1 VKLDYKK
8 WRNEMQLT
16 KLFSMYM
23 EERTFLKNASPLS
36 IKSNKI
42 CWLRFE
48 KVMGEKR
55 LLKDLDKALL
65 KEFVIGLRELELS
78 PTTCNITIR
87 ELNTFL
93 KWLFDNEFTPTQLKM
108 QQLKVEKKVKQ
119 DFTDEEIKRFINWK
133 PSTWFQ
139 NRLYALIMTLVDSGI
154 RIDEALT
161 LKRSDVDFY
170 DMTIKVK
177 GKGNKERIVPFS
189 LELRKVLWKF
199 AKTHPHDLMFST
211 QQGHKLSYHNMLREL
226 KELAADLRITNED
239 VGFHQFRYGFALN
252 YIRQGGD
259 AFRLQRVMGHATIAT
274 TQGYV
279 RLLTSDLKEAHIQT
293 SRLKKLQGG

>member
-1 VKLDYKK
+1 
-8 WRNEMQLT
+8 MQLT

-23 EERTFLKNASPLS
+23 EERIYLKNASPLS

-48 KVMGEKR
+48 KAMGEK
-55 LLKDLDKALL
+55 LMVNVLNKAFL
-65 KEFVIGLRELELS
+65 KEFVIKLRELGLS

-93 KWLFDNEFTPTQLKM
+93 KWLFENEFIPTQLKM
-108 QQLKVEKKVKQ
+108 QQLKVEKKIKK
-119 DFTDEEIKRFINWK
+119 DFTDEEIKRFIDWK
-133 PSTWFQ
+133 PQTWFQ
-139 NRLYALIMTLVDSGI
+139 QRLYALIITVIDSGI

-161 LKRSDVDFY
+161 LTREDVNFY
-170 DMTIKVK
+170 DMEIKVK
-177 GKGNKERIVPFS
+177 GKGKKQRVVPFS

-199 AKTHPHDLMFST
+199 SRTHPHELMFST
-211 QQGHKLSYHNMLREL
+211 QKGYKLSYHNMLREL
-226 KELAADLRITNED
+226 KELAADLRITNPD
-239 VGFHQFRYGFALN
+239 IGWHQFRYGFALN

-259 AFRLQRVMGHATIAT
+259 AFRLQRVLGHSSIVT

-279 RLLTSDLKEAHIQT
+279 RLMTEDLKETHIKT
-293 SRLKKLQGG
+293 SRLNKLKS

>member
-1 VKLDYKK
+1 
-8 WRNEMQLT
+8 MQLT

-23 EERTFLKNASPLS
+23 EERTCLKNASPLS

-42 CWLRFE
+42 NWLRFE

-55 LLKDLDKALL
+55 LLKDLDKAFL
-65 KEFVIGLRELELS
+65 KEFVIGLRETGLS
-78 PTTCNITIR
+78 PTTCNIAIR

-108 QQLKVEKKVKQ
+108 QQLKVEKKIKK
-119 DFTDEEIKRFINWK
+119 DFTDEEIKRFIDWK
-133 PSTWFQ
+133 QKTWFQ
-139 NRLYALIMTLVDSGI
+139 QRLYALIITVIDSGI

-161 LKRSDVDFY
+161 LKRGDVNFY
-170 DMTIKVK
+170 DMEIKVK
-177 GKGNKERIVPFS
+177 GKGSKQRVVPFS

-199 AKTHPHDLMFST
+199 SRTHPHELMFCT
-211 QQGHKLSYHNMLREL
+211 QKGYKLSYHNMLREL
-226 KELAADLRITNED
+226 KELAKELRINNPD
-239 VGFHQFRYGFALN
+239 IGWHQFRYGFALN

-259 AFRLQRVMGHATIAT
+259 AFRLQRVLGHSSIVT

-279 RLLTSDLKEAHIQT
+279 RLMTQDLKEAHIKT
-293 SRLKKLQGG
+293 SRLNKLKS